1 MKLSLL
7 LLSIAHACQKKPE
20 LATTA
25 ATTTTTTTTTRQLA
39 RDIVDEVPIELGDA
53 EMSGDEQIFE

>member
-20 LATTA
+20 VATTA
-25 ATTTTTTTTTRQLA
+25 ATTTTTTTRHLA